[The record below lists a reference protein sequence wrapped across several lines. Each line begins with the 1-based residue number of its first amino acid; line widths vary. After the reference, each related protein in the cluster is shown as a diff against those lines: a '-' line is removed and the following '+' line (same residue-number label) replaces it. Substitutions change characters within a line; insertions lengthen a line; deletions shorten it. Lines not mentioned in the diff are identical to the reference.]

1 MVLILALLDKSRHT
15 KLGINWLV
23 PLIYFVG
30 SAAMISVLAFAAMR
44 PERTWFTAI
53 VLLIVI
59 AGWLYS
65 EIKFSD
71 VKPYIITASKWGLTA
86 VFTIVFLISFNKEF
100 SAVKS
105 TYDQIK
111 PGLEAIEQAVENG
124 ENEVEIPLVTPSDSK
139 YDPYNGALYAGDS
152 PTLWVNAWMEKYYGI
167 EKITGVK

>member
-1 MVLILALLDKSRHT
+1 MLALLDKSRHT
-15 KLGINWLV
+15 SLGINWLV

-30 SAAMISVLAFAAMR
+30 STAMVSVLAFAAMR

-65 EIKFSD
+65 EITFSSI
-71 VKPYIITASKWGLTA
+71 KPYIITASKWGLTA

-111 PGLEAIEQAVENG
+111 PGTG
-124 ENEVEIPLVTPSDSK
+124 SDR
-139 YDPYNGALYAGDS
+139 
-152 PTLWVNAWMEKYYGI
+152 
-167 EKITGVK
+167 TGC

>member
-1 MVLILALLDKSRHT
+1 M
-15 KLGINWLV
+15 
-23 PLIYFVG
+23 F
-30 SAAMISVLAFAAMR
+30 F
-44 PERTWFTAI
+44 
-53 VLLIVI
+53 LIVI

-71 VKPYIITASKWGLTA
+71 VKPYIITASKLGLTA
-86 VFTIVFLISFNKEF
+86 VFTIVFLISFNKEL